1 MLIHIW
7 APAFRKLRL
16 TIAAASAVLLLAA
29 CTGGDDSKAA
39 ADGGSGVGVGVILAD
54 VTSSPRWENQD
65 PAYFRD
71 AFRAAGV
78 SAEVQH
84 VAVDGSE
91 FVDVGEEMIRQGV
104 KVLIVTSPDSAGGKA
119 LIASA
124 RREKVTVIDYDRLTV
139 GGGADYLVG
148 FDPEEI
154 GRMQGYAM
162 IRCLAQKAPAN
173 PLVAELNGAP
183 ADHNAARLTAGH
195 DVVLEAKY
203 ANAEY
208 TKGPSQYVPGW
219 APAQAKDIFTQMIAQ
234 QPRIDGVLAADDGIA
249 AAAIGVLR
257 GLGRNGKVPV
267 TGQNATV
274 EGLRNVLTGDQC
286 MTVYKRTKL
295 EAQTA
300 ANIAV
305 QLMRG
310 QKPPVGA
317 KVRDPETNLEIPFNG
332 LAAVPITAGEVKDVV
347 ADGFV
352 ESGQLCTGP
361 YQELCRKY
369 GVIR

>member
-1 MLIHIW
+1 MIHIW
-7 APAFRKLRL
+7 TPSFGKVRL
-16 TIAAASAVLLLAA
+16 AIAGALAVTLLAGCSA
-29 CTGGDDSKAA
+29 ADDSKSA
-39 ADGGSGVGVGVILAD
+39 GGSGVGVGVVLTD
-54 VTSSPRWENQD
+54 VTSSPRWKNQD
-65 PAYFRD
+65 PGYFRD
-71 AFRAAGV
+71 AFRNAGV
-78 SAEVQH
+78 SAEVRH

-91 FVDVGEEMIRQGV
+91 FRDVGEALIKQGV
-104 KVLIVTSPDSAGGKA
+104 KVLIITSPDSAAGKA

-124 RREKVTVIDYDRLTV
+124 REAKVTVIDYDRLTV
-139 GGGADYLVG
+139 GGSADYVVG
-148 FDPEEI
+148 FDSAEI

-162 IRCLAQKAPAN
+162 IKCLGTKSAN

-183 ADHNAARLTAGH
+183 SDYNAAQLTAGH
-195 DVVLEAKY
+195 DIVLESRY
-203 ANAEY
+203 ADAEY

-219 APAQAKDIFTQMIAQ
+219 APAQAKDIFTQMIGQ

-286 MTVYKRTKL
+286 MTVYKRIKL

-305 QLMRG
+305 QLLRG
-310 QKPPVGA
+310 QKPPVSA
-317 KVRDPETNLEIPFNG
+317 TINDPESNREIPFNG
-332 LAAVPITAGEVKDVV
+332 LVPLPITATEVKDVV

-352 ESGQLCTGP
+352 EAGPLCAGN

-369 GVIR
+369 GVIGT